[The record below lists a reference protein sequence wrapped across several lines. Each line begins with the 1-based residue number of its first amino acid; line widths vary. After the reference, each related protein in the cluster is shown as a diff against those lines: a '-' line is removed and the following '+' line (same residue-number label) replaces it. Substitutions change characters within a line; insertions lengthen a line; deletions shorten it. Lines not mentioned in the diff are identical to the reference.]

1 MMVPFELGHD
11 RIEAV
16 ALAVAVAVEEELVE
30 VVDVVMSVDV
40 VVKYELELDDGD
52 VILVA
57 GVEGKIEELPS
68 EDDVSNEE
76 DVVEFLDEES
86 VVEFMTEDDLEE
98 PVRVANEDTLDELL
112 MVKKPTTEIDWVVVG
127 ELEVEV
133 TLDITVLEL
142 VE

>member
-1 MMVPFELGHD
+1 MVPFELGHD
-11 RIEAV
+11 RVEAV

>member
-1 MMVPFELGHD
+1 MVPFELGHD
-11 RIEAV
+11 RVEAV
-16 ALAVAVAVEEELVE
+16 ALAVAVVVAEKLVE

-40 VVKYELELDDGD
+40 VVRYELELDDGD

-57 GVEGKIEELPS
+57 SVEDKIEELPG

-76 DVVEFLDEES
+76 DAVEFLDEES
-86 VVEFMTEDDLEE
+86 VVEFMTEDELEE

-112 MVKKPTTEIDWVVVG
+112 MVKEPTTEIDWVVVG

-133 TLDITVLEL
+133 MLDITVLGL

>member
-1 MMVPFELGHD
+1 MVPFEVGPD
-11 RIEAV
+11 GVEAV
-16 ALAVAVAVEEELVE
+16 ALAVAVVVAEEPVE
-30 VVDVVMSVDV
+30 VVDVVVSVDV
-40 VVKYELELDDGD
+40 VVRYEPELDDRG

-57 GVEGKIEELPS
+57 GVEDKIEELPG

-86 VVEFMTEDDLEE
+86 IVEFMTEDELEE
-98 PVRVANEDTLDELL
+98 PVRVTNEDMLDELL
-112 MVKKPTTEIDWVVVG
+112 MVKEPTTEIDWAVVG

-133 TLDITVLEL
+133 MLDITVPEL

>member
-1 MMVPFELGHD
+1 MVPFELGHD
-11 RIEAV
+11 RVE
-16 ALAVAVAVEEELVE
+16 AVAVALGEELVE

-57 GVEGKIEELPS
+57 GVEGKIEELPG

-98 PVRVANEDTLDELL
+98 PVRVASEDTLDELL
-112 MVKKPTTEIDWVVVG
+112 MVKKPTTKIDWVVVG
-127 ELEVEV
+127 EVEVEV